1 MEKKLEKLRGW
12 MEEKEYEVRMLIG
25 GDFNARTERE
35 GRSVAVWDG
44 EEEKTRRESKDKKIN
59 K

>member
-1 MEKKLEKLRGW
+1 MEKKLEKLKGW
-12 MEEKEYEVRMLIG
+12 MEEKEYEVRMLIE

-44 EEEKTRRESKDKKIN
+44 E
-59 K
+59 